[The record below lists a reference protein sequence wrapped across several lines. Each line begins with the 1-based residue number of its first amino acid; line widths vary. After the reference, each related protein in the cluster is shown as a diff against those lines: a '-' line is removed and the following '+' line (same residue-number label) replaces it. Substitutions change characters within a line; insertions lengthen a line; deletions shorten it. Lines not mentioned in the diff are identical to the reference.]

1 MTLYNSPNV
10 VVSDYIK
17 SSDDLK
23 NPKFTVGGAYFF
35 LGWGF
40 CIFII
45 LSLFTAG
52 RFRRSNST
60 LYDEA

>member
-23 NPKFTVGGAYFF
+23 NPKFTVGG
-35 LGWGF
+35 LS
-40 CIFII
+40 IFVI

-52 RFRRSNST
+52 YISSLEFDT
-60 LYDEA
+60 L